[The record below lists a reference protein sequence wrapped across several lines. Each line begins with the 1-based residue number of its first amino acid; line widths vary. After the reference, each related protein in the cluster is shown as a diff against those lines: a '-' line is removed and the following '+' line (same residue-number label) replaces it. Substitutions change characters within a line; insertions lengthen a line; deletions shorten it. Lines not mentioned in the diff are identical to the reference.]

1 MSTEVDI
8 EKDPLLVLLTDALR
22 AGPGTPQWHEAVTK
36 LKSSTEPVD
45 EYSLLL
51 EAREALESGRDYRSV
66 RAGPG
71 FTRKLLTNIEQ
82 EKQQGAPR
90 SKRVS
95 TPTIIVI
102 LSVLVIG
109 TVVGLLVWQLLPRHE
124 QVNTVTTQKAIDDLA
139 ATYFANDLLSANF
152 ADAIP
157 MGWRKIGSLP
167 LDTNDGLRAGVV
179 EQVNR
184 GDYLGGGIVA
194 PDPIP
199 ADQPF
204 AFQATLRVASPGQD
218 LTPQVFVSNS
228 PDFSQDRA
236 VGSQELVWWL
246 QGKTQKVVVNG
257 NVERQSSLSERGH
270 TVSIRIVMNRDLAIV
285 EADGQRLWAGP
296 HHLGS
301 APRYLG
307 VRFIRT
313 AGTNLGDL
321 AFQSVRVTKP

>member
-1 MSTEVDI
+1 MSTDVDI

-22 AGPGTPQWHEAVTK
+22 AGPGSPQWHDAVTK
-36 LKSSTEPVD
+36 LKTSTEPVD
-45 EYSLLL
+45 EYRLLL

-71 FTRKLLTNIEQ
+71 FTRKLMTGIEQ
-82 EKQQGAPR
+82 EKQQSDKR
-90 SKRVS
+90 SRRLS
-95 TPTIIVI
+95 TPTLIVI
-102 LSVLVIG
+102 LSALVIG
-109 TVVGLLVWQLLPRHE
+109 TVVGLLVWQLWPRP
-124 QVNTVTTQKAIDDLA
+124 QVGTVSNQKAIDELA
-139 ATYFANDLLSANF
+139 GTYFANDVLSANF

-167 LDTNDGLRAGVV
+167 LDTNEGLRAGALD
-179 EQVNR
+179 QVQP
-184 GDYLGGGIVA
+184 GDYVGGGIVA

-199 ADQPF
+199 PDQTF
-204 AFQATLRVASPGQD
+204 AFQIVLRVAAPGQD

-236 VGSQELVWWL
+236 ISAQELVWWL

-257 NVERQSSLSERGH
+257 NVERQSPLNERSR
-270 TVSIRIVMNRDLAIV
+270 TVTIRIVMNRDLAIV

-296 HHLGS
+296 HHLGTQ
-301 APRYLG
+301 PRYLG

-313 AGTNLGDL
+313 AGNNLGDL
-321 AFQSVRVTKP
+321 AFQSVRIAKP